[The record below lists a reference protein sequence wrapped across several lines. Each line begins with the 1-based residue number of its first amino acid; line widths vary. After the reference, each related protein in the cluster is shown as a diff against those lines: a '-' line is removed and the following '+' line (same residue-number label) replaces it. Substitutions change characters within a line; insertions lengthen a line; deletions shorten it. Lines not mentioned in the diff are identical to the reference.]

1 MDAPEVPAAIRYRK
15 SLGFRILKRIVPR
28 LFWAASYLFFGTARV
43 RYLDKRHFDRF
54 LDHGKP
60 IIWACHHQGVL
71 MLPFH
76 LRDPRLG
83 WRIAMVSSST
93 DGDLIADTMALFGQ
107 HAARGSSVRYGKQA
121 LDVMIDRLNEGNA
134 RGDVP
139 YHGLF
144 TVDGPKGPPGVAKL
158 GAITLAKA
166 TGLPIVPVNWWAR
179 PRIEMGNWDH
189 TLLPVPFGRMAIGY
203 EEPLWVPADATA
215 EEMEALR
222 AELERRLHRALD
234 KAKAALA

>member
-1 MDAPEVPAAIRYRK
+1 MDAPQTPEAIRYRA
-15 SLGFRILKRIVPR
+15 SFGFRVLKRIVPR
-28 LFWAASYLFFGTARV
+28 LFWLASYLFFGTARV
-43 RYLDKRHFDRF
+43 RYLDKHHFDGF
-54 LDHGKP
+54 LDHGRP

-76 LRDPRLG
+76 LRAPRLG
-83 WRIAMVSSST
+83 WRIAMVSAST

-107 HAARGSSVRYGKQA
+107 HAARGSSTRQGRAA
-121 LDVMIDRLNEGNA
+121 LDVMIEALNEGNA
-134 RGDVP
+134 RGGVP

-144 TVDGPKGPPGVAKL
+144 TVDGPRGPAGTAKM

-179 PRIEMGNWDH
+179 PRIELPNWDR

-203 EEPLWVPADATA
+203 EEPLWVPADATP
-215 EEMEALR
+215 EQMETAR
-222 AELERRLHRALD
+222 AELERRLRRALD
-234 KAKAALA
+234 KAKAALG